1 MEARKQSFR
10 ALNAHTVLAFTETY
24 RASDASKKTSVYL
37 RRGIARRAHHS
48 RALSASIKVY
58 TDCDPSQRPIP
69 VDRMTR
75 SMRGEKSRLP
85 EETGAKRSAILRSRL

>member
-37 RRGIARRAHHS
+37 RRGIARHAHHS

-58 TDCDPSQRPIP
+58 IDCGHRNGQFPLT
-69 VDRMTR
+69 V
-75 SMRGEKSRLP
+75 
-85 EETGAKRSAILRSRL
+85 

>member
-10 ALNAHTVLAFTETY
+10 ALNAHTVLAFY
-24 RASDASKKTSVYL
+24 GNLPCFRRFKKTSVYL

-58 TDCDPSQRPIP
+58 TDCGHRNGQFPLT
-69 VDRMTR
+69 V
-75 SMRGEKSRLP
+75 
-85 EETGAKRSAILRSRL
+85 